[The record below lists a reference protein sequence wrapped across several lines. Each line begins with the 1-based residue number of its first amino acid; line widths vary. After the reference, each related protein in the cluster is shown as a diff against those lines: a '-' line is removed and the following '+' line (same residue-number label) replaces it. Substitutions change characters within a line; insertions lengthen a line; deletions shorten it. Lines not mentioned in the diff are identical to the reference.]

1 MEILFTDNQQ
11 VVTDIEFR
19 NMYPNTSFPALL
31 TADVLADFNAV
42 AIMEGPQAVPT
53 SPYEYSQRQG
63 IEEINGKWFTKYVL
77 GPIFTDTETQTAA
90 EQLTAYKA
98 QIDTDRAKGVRATRD
113 QLLKDTDWT
122 QVRDVPVDQEA
133 YAGYRQ
139 ALRDISLQ
147 EGFPL
152 SITWPELP
160 AN

>member
-1 MEILFTDNQQ
+1 MEILLQDTQQ
-11 VVTDIEFR
+11 LVTDIEFR
-19 NMYPNTSFPALL
+19 NMYPNTSFPTLL
-31 TADVLADFNAV
+31 TAEVLADFNAV

-77 GPIFTDTETQTAA
+77 GPIFTDNETQTAA

-98 QIDTDRAKGVRATRD
+98 QIDDDRAKGVRATRD

-122 QVRDVPVDQEA
+122 QIKDVPVDQEA
-133 YAGYRQ
+133 YATYRQ
-139 ALRDISLQ
+139 ALRDITEQ
-147 EGFPL
+147 EGFPFN
-152 SITWPELP
+152 ITWPELP

>member
-19 NMYPNTSFPALL
+19 NMYPNTSFPALI

-98 QIDTDRAKGVRATRD
+98 QIDDDRAKGVRATRD

-122 QVRDVPVDQEA
+122 QIKDVPVDQEA
-133 YAGYRQ
+133 YATYRQ
-139 ALRDISLQ
+139 ALRDITEQ
-147 EGFPL
+147 EGFPF
-152 SITWPELP
+152 SITWPVSP
-160 AN
+160 VI